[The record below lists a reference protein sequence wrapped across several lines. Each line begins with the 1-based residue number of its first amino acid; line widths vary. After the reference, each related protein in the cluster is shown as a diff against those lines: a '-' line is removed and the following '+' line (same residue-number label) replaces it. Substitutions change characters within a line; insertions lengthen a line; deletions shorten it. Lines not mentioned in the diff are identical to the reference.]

1 MRDYY
6 EILGISK
13 GSPLDEVKKAYRN
26 LARKHHPDVDKS
38 PGAEQRFKE
47 INEAY
52 QVLCDPQKK
61 EAYDRFGKEAFQKG
75 GTGPSGA
82 AGSWGP
88 FSYSYTTGRSP
99 FDAAGVDFSDPF
111 DIFESVFGFRDF
123 RNSQKGKDVSYLLDV
138 DFLEAISGGER
149 VVEVNRRPLHLK
161 IPPGARSGTKIKFEG
176 MGEPYT
182 GRDGRSFPS
191 GDLYITLR
199 VGPHPHFYRE
209 GDDIYSEQ
217 VLSFSQL
224 ALGESADVET
234 VYGSVKLK
242 VPPGTGPGSEFRLRG
257 KGVKTKRGQGD
268 HYVRIAIKVPKNL
281 TREQKNLLE
290 ELRRSGL

>member
-13 GSPLDEVKKAYRN
+13 GSPIDEVKKAYRD

-38 PGAEQRFKE
+38 QGAEQRFKE

-52 QVLCDPQKK
+52 QVLSDPQKK
-61 EAYDRFGKEAFQKG
+61 GAYDRFGKEAFQKG
-75 GTGPSGA
+75 GAGPSGA

-88 FSYSYTTGRSP
+88 FTYSYTTGRNP
-99 FDAAGVDFSDPF
+99 FDASGIDFSDPF

-123 RNSQKGKDVSYLLDV
+123 GNSRKGKDVSYILDI
-138 DFLEAISGGER
+138 DFSEAVSGGER
-149 VVEVNRRPLHLK
+149 VIEVGGRSLHLK
-161 IPPGARSGTKIKFEG
+161 IPQGARSGTKIRFEG
-176 MGEPYT
+176 MGDRYT
-182 GRDGRSFPS
+182 GRDGRSLPG

-199 VGPHPHFYRE
+199 VRPHPHFYRE

-224 ALGESADVET
+224 ALGESADVKT

-242 VPPGTGPGSEFRLRG
+242 VPPGTSPGSEFRLRG
-257 KGVKTKRGQGD
+257 KGVKTKHGQGD
-268 HYVRIAIKVPKNL
+268 HYVRVIIKVPKNL
-281 TREQKNLLE
+281 TREQRSFLE
-290 ELRRSGL
+290 ELHRLGL

>member
-1 MRDYY
+1 MRSYY

-13 GSPLDEVKKAYRN
+13 GSSVDEVKKAYRN

-38 PGAEQRFKE
+38 QGAEQRFKE

-52 QVLCDPQKK
+52 QVLSDPQKK

-75 GTGPSGA
+75 GAGPSGA

-88 FSYSYTTGRSP
+88 FTYSYTTGGNP
-99 FDAAGVDFSDPF
+99 FDASGIDFSDPF

-123 RNSQKGKDVSYLLDV
+123 RNSQKGKDVSYIMDI
-138 DFLEAISGGER
+138 DFSEAVSGGER
-149 VVEVNRRPLHLK
+149 IVEVNGRSLHLK
-161 IPPGARSGTKIKFEG
+161 IPLGARSGTKIKFEG
-176 MGEPYT
+176 MGEHYSA
-182 GRDGRSFPS
+182 RDGRSLPG

-199 VGPHPHFYRE
+199 VGPHPRFFRE

-217 VLSFSQL
+217 ILSFSQL

-234 VYGSVKLK
+234 VVGIVKLK
-242 VPPGTGPGSEFRLRG
+242 VPPGTSPGSEFRLRG
-257 KGVKTKRGQGD
+257 KGVKTKHGQGD

-281 TREQKNLLE
+281 TREQKDLLE
-290 ELRRSGL
+290 ELSRLGL